1 LQQHGAVMQRLLEA
15 LREPQ
20 ADPAL
25 QEQVCR
31 HLLLLGDLLQ
41 ELGMLP
47 PALLAQV
54 LIEFEPE
61 QDSLG
66 QTLLKRGLISAE
78 LLQRAL
84 DEQQAEL
91 RHALALIEEKQP

>member
-1 LQQHGAVMQRLLEA
+1 
-15 LREPQ
+15 
-20 ADPAL
+20 
-25 QEQVCR
+25 
-31 HLLLLGDLLQ
+31 
-41 ELGMLP
+41 MLP

-78 LLQRAL
+78 LLQQAL

-91 RHALALIEEKQP
+91 HRALALIEEKQP

>member
-1 LQQHGAVMQRLLEA
+1 
-15 LREPQ
+15 
-20 ADPAL
+20 
-25 QEQVCR
+25 
-31 HLLLLGDLLQ
+31 
-41 ELGMLP
+41 MLP

-66 QTLLKRGLISAE
+66 QTLLKRGLISAT

-84 DEQQAEL
+84 DEQQGQL
-91 RHALALIEEKQP
+91 RHALALIEERQP